1 MSMLPWSQIRDV
13 SKLLLGFMLFII
25 SIQKIASILM
35 SWILMLRHST
45 IRKISFGY
53 FFGTS
58 IRRAF
63 ILTDFAQIYI
73 GKITLRIG
81 WKPGI
86 VFHNVDLKLF
96 GKDSHITAHST
107 KDSRTY
113 FNPRDQTFT
122 FVINRRVL
130 SILKLVFSFSTF
142 FHTLALTVPNGKQYK
157 LNIGSITISHPHDDT
172 IKLEAFLHDF
182 THPETKDTL
191 NHTGF
196 FMVCKIG
203 KEDDTGSN
211 CTKVI
216 LKNWKS
222 SLKISDV
229 CWHLPEKK
237 GKNLHTEPV
246 EPFSAG
252 DGAEMLTS
260 YRKMLKPFHYP
271 LKTLN
276 ILDLKVE
283 NVKLI
288 YKKKFTIR
296 ISSAQLYLESI
307 SILNNVSAL
316 ELLPLN
322 KPTWGDFELSLS
334 ANAVV
339 VDIDG
344 NTAVRIPFG
353 NVILT
358 SDILLFLL
366 DNVPL
371 RRTKVSS
378 ILNIINPSVFLTIHQ
393 VLEVIH
399 LVDKFDSPET
409 SSCTN
414 TNDRLLNI
422 LDLDID
428 RLPSFNF
435 ELLMSNFISR
445 LHISD
450 EENVTFKVFSTH
462 ALFSRNNLSMTPKKG
477 QVMQIRP
484 DWPFAKTALVSDQ
497 LSNYIKIVGTSLSYL
512 RIPTEQDA
520 NPVSIPV
527 CGFERLDTFL
537 DEFSNSKLI
546 VQSTLRHSYVSLE
559 NIEVLHTLSRA
570 FDKIYLLISS
580 RTKRNAAHKA
590 NGGKLRDLN
599 EAKKTF
605 NWSLKLRMK
614 DISCSLLV
622 AGFLPK
628 NLDPVEAENF
638 NLSDVTRGAKVV
650 FTESILLADSQE
662 KNFTII
668 DASVYRFMDGTTYK
682 PSPEVIIQFTNL
694 LLSFNDSDEIHFS
707 LPKIKFK
714 MDVNIIWLW
723 FYIRSIWIKF
733 RPNSKLSRNSVSSVK
748 SVNVLDRLRVDIGK
762 MIIELTL
769 PHNTEVL
776 LIFERIGL
784 SSSTKNLTI
793 ASLSAYVV
801 SVYVKHIKVY
811 VSLLNI
817 NDFELDTEELICKKS
832 AVINTSLIH
841 FHAEYHFRFYMITDN
856 IVTLYKSFKQI
867 KLAFSNLNE
876 FKRLYPQQQF
886 PKKVPNLHICCQ
898 DFLIDIE
905 EDPFEQELGL
915 ILKVGVLEQRERL
928 KKLEEFKEKLSTYE
942 DMNVRLRSLYDTSRG
957 QSFFPEFYANDQ
969 EYEQKAYLR
978 LLENF
983 STSWIARYRKAKL
996 SFYGM
1001 PYRVISREELGTKYH
1016 LFTRQKTSTVANLVV
1031 KDLDFKLGSPSFP
1044 LDNYMDF
1051 VYQYGKKVPK
1061 STEYTLLIILGLKIK
1076 SALWELRLRDYP
1088 IPAISFPDTF
1098 TTGDVVF
1105 AEKMPAPCALHTVY
1119 VPFVSS
1125 AQRSP
1130 YNDANTIYGSHIIRT
1145 INSVKTYF
1153 NIRSMVTSSSSA
1165 RITWGKSLQPGYE
1178 SLMLW
1183 FDFLTKPLIDPS
1195 KKLGFWDKFRYL
1207 VHGKWIYEFSEES
1220 EIHLNIKGSHDP
1232 YKITDDGAGLAFCWS
1247 GGTTIYVHNSTD
1259 PKEFL
1264 KIESQRF
1271 QLAVPDFAKVSKFD
1285 KVFMKLDGRV
1295 IWTLGLLFEQGDI
1308 SKAGDEERF
1317 LPNRPHY
1324 EIQLM
1329 NPDGVADL
1337 DHHDTYK
1344 GFRTSFI
1351 HMSFGVYSSEHGS
1364 INSLYLAPYALT
1376 HFFKWWNLFHTYTS
1390 GPIRQGRLFTDVL
1403 QNKTKFGRSLFTIA
1417 YQLHLKRLMVT
1428 HIYRHI
1434 TTQYDLEKDRKITF
1448 TGLKGRFDSLK
1459 IDLHQKRV
1467 KLTHTNQKLNKSK
1480 PVWKFKMSRGE
1491 IDCAEADI
1499 RILSTLFDQE
1509 AVKEI
1514 LTSGLDGILEDEPSR
1529 PISPQDVEY
1538 LRESDWYDY
1547 EDYIDLNQVPL
1558 GSSLP
1563 LKLEAIPLLYSP
1575 RISYFRKINDDGY
1588 VLAYPFGTEESHN
1601 CLIGKNH
1608 PELTQEKLATER
1620 KREIEEQLKLLHITL
1635 SELQSNKGG
1644 GSVSGNSERYAREL
1658 KAEVA
1663 ELNHRLHTVNTILS
1677 DLKISETIPG
1687 GNTDGDSSSSLSDTD
1702 VNLENAPPI
1711 QNRISL
1717 LRTNTV
1723 ESFVSMRK
1731 ASTMQ
1736 VESTYDNR
1744 FMVHNIEL
1752 KIDNKIRHH
1761 LLEYAS
1767 SAFERKSM
1775 RFAVT
1780 YKSVTILKELL
1791 GNVLTG
1797 VRTSVEDYGS
1807 ILEDDLAS
1815 NSEFIEH
1822 FEKLIREV
1830 PSDDFDYVDNYLFRL
1845 ISPQVQIKSDV
1856 ERNAAVILA
1865 ARDIEMG
1872 IIDIVQVY
1880 GKSGKRIPVD
1890 VDTIVETRYS
1900 AVSKDIQLFTLFKK
1914 DLEGPEGR
1922 FFHKNG
1928 YGSDK
1933 ESDIW
1938 PPWIPLEMCFD
1949 GSLLDKHVFLKRR
1962 SMFLTYVAPNPL
1974 FFSANDTSAFSY
1986 DSRFRIAFPGLV
1998 LTSDCQ
2004 QYCAVYAIAEDLL
2017 SFGSSLDEKVEKLSR
2032 ILFTDEV
2039 RNNLENLD
2047 VSVVTALQER
2057 IKELYYTRAYLK
2069 LHEPRLFMKSGQE
2082 LTFDIQT
2089 STLKLTLLMTA
2100 IKKTYDRMGSG
2111 NRVIQKR
2118 LRWQVGT
2125 DELIWELY
2133 DESKTPF
2140 VTIGLGPSTFI
2151 RSETSDGT
2159 NSNKVSISSLQC
2171 FNQQENPVY
2180 TELLAPFY
2188 ENSSYNKNAPMV
2200 EIFWI
2205 LGPSVGGISDLQDLI
2220 VSLQPL
2226 IFKMDHKTSEKLM
2239 NYLFPKIEQTS
2250 IEPNSP
2256 ELVPRSS
2263 TSSFFS
2269 SSPVLRHSLS
2279 NGSLSVYDA
2288 KDVDSWDLRS
2298 IQSKEGIKKHKG
2310 DHRKLSASLFVQ
2322 PDYNI
2327 NEMVKRSGTFFN
2339 VKSIIIRKTL
2349 MSVCYKGSHSLLTD
2363 VNNLIVRVPVLK
2375 YHNKLWS
2382 REEFFTALK
2391 RDVVRIVLQH
2401 LGNIIGNK
2409 FLPHKKENKKKTS
2422 MEIHRLLSPDSQNR
2436 DNSHIL
2442 EVEGH
2447 NSFYSSTHSSDIRS
2461 INSDETYNENDGNG
2475 VKPFYPVTS
2484 EFSKNK

>member
-252 DGAEMLTS
+252 DDAEILTS

-366 DNVPL
+366 DNIPL

-414 TNDRLLNI
+414 TNDRSLNI

-605 NWSLKLRMK
+605 SWSLKLRMK

-817 NDFELDTEELICKKS
+817 NYFELDTEELICKKS

-983 STSWIARYRKAKL
+983 STSWIARYRKAKV

-1938 PPWIPLEMCFD
+1938 PPCIPLEMCFD

>member
-1 MSMLPWSQIRDV
+1 M
-13 SKLLLGFMLFII
+13 
-25 SIQKIASILM
+25 
-35 SWILMLRHST
+35 
-45 IRKISFGY
+45 
-53 FFGTS
+53 
-58 IRRAF
+58 
-63 ILTDFAQIYI
+63 
-73 GKITLRIG
+73 
-81 WKPGI
+81 
-86 VFHNVDLKLF
+86 
-96 GKDSHITAHST
+96 
-107 KDSRTY
+107 
-113 FNPRDQTFT
+113 
-122 FVINRRVL
+122 
-130 SILKLVFSFSTF
+130 
-142 FHTLALTVPNGKQYK
+142 
-157 LNIGSITISHPHDDT
+157 
-172 IKLEAFLHDF
+172 
-182 THPETKDTL
+182 
-191 NHTGF
+191 
-196 FMVCKIG
+196 
-203 KEDDTGSN
+203 
-211 CTKVI
+211 
-216 LKNWKS
+216 
-222 SLKISDV
+222 
-229 CWHLPEKK
+229 
-237 GKNLHTEPV
+237 
-246 EPFSAG
+246 
-252 DGAEMLTS
+252 
-260 YRKMLKPFHYP
+260 
-271 LKTLN
+271 
-276 ILDLKVE
+276 
-283 NVKLI
+283 
-288 YKKKFTIR
+288 
-296 ISSAQLYLESI
+296 
-307 SILNNVSAL
+307 
-316 ELLPLN
+316 
-322 KPTWGDFELSLS
+322 
-334 ANAVV
+334 
-339 VDIDG
+339 
-344 NTAVRIPFG
+344 
-353 NVILT
+353 
-358 SDILLFLL
+358 
-366 DNVPL
+366 
-371 RRTKVSS
+371 
-378 ILNIINPSVFLTIHQ
+378 
-393 VLEVIH
+393 
-399 LVDKFDSPET
+399 
-409 SSCTN
+409 
-414 TNDRLLNI
+414 
-422 LDLDID
+422 
-428 RLPSFNF
+428 
-435 ELLMSNFISR
+435 
-445 LHISD
+445 
-450 EENVTFKVFSTH
+450 
-462 ALFSRNNLSMTPKKG
+462 
-477 QVMQIRP
+477 
-484 DWPFAKTALVSDQ
+484 
-497 LSNYIKIVGTSLSYL
+497 
-512 RIPTEQDA
+512 
-520 NPVSIPV
+520 
-527 CGFERLDTFL
+527 
-537 DEFSNSKLI
+537 
-546 VQSTLRHSYVSLE
+546 
-559 NIEVLHTLSRA
+559 
-570 FDKIYLLISS
+570 
-580 RTKRNAAHKA
+580 
-590 NGGKLRDLN
+590 
-599 EAKKTF
+599 
-605 NWSLKLRMK
+605 
-614 DISCSLLV
+614 
-622 AGFLPK
+622 
-628 NLDPVEAENF
+628 
-638 NLSDVTRGAKVV
+638 
-650 FTESILLADSQE
+650 
-662 KNFTII
+662 
-668 DASVYRFMDGTTYK
+668 
-682 PSPEVIIQFTNL
+682 
-694 LLSFNDSDEIHFS
+694 
-707 LPKIKFK
+707 
-714 MDVNIIWLW
+714 
-723 FYIRSIWIKF
+723 
-733 RPNSKLSRNSVSSVK
+733 
-748 SVNVLDRLRVDIGK
+748 
-762 MIIELTL
+762 
-769 PHNTEVL
+769 
-776 LIFERIGL
+776 
-784 SSSTKNLTI
+784 
-793 ASLSAYVV
+793 
-801 SVYVKHIKVY
+801 
-811 VSLLNI
+811 
-817 NDFELDTEELICKKS
+817 
-832 AVINTSLIH
+832 
-841 FHAEYHFRFYMITDN
+841 
-856 IVTLYKSFKQI
+856 
-867 KLAFSNLNE
+867 
-876 FKRLYPQQQF
+876 
-886 PKKVPNLHICCQ
+886 
-898 DFLIDIE
+898 
-905 EDPFEQELGL
+905 
-915 ILKVGVLEQRERL
+915 
-928 KKLEEFKEKLSTYE
+928 
-942 DMNVRLRSLYDTSRG
+942 
-957 QSFFPEFYANDQ
+957 
-969 EYEQKAYLR
+969 
-978 LLENF
+978 
-983 STSWIARYRKAKL
+983 
-996 SFYGM
+996 
-1001 PYRVISREELGTKYH
+1001 
-1016 LFTRQKTSTVANLVV
+1016 
-1031 KDLDFKLGSPSFP
+1031 
-1044 LDNYMDF
+1044 
-1051 VYQYGKKVPK
+1051 
-1061 STEYTLLIILGLKIK
+1061 
-1076 SALWELRLRDYP
+1076 RLRDYP

-1130 YNDANTIYGSHIIRT
+1130 YNDANTIYGLHIIRT

-1529 PISPQDVEY
+1529 PITPQDVEY

-2310 DHRKLSASLFVQ
+2310 DHRKLSASLFCA
-2322 PDYNI
+2322 
-2327 NEMVKRSGTFFN
+2327 T
-2339 VKSIIIRKTL
+2339 
-2349 MSVCYKGSHSLLTD
+2349 
-2363 VNNLIVRVPVLK
+2363 
-2375 YHNKLWS
+2375 
-2382 REEFFTALK
+2382 
-2391 RDVVRIVLQH
+2391 
-2401 LGNIIGNK
+2401 
-2409 FLPHKKENKKKTS
+2409 
-2422 MEIHRLLSPDSQNR
+2422 
-2436 DNSHIL
+2436 
-2442 EVEGH
+2442 
-2447 NSFYSSTHSSDIRS
+2447 
-2461 INSDETYNENDGNG
+2461 
-2475 VKPFYPVTS
+2475 
-2484 EFSKNK
+2484 